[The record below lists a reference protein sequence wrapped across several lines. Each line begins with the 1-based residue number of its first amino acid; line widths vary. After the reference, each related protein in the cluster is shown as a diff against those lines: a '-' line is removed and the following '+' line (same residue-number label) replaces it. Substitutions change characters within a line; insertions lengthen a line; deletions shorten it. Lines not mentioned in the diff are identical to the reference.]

1 MHTQTYWD
9 KDSDFF
15 CLFYFLF
22 LTENGM
28 EVKMGVGKSEL
39 KTVILRDNIMNDK
52 LMYIKMMMNKI
63 TPSLY
68 KLLVEKIEYY

>member
-1 MHTQTYWD
+1 
-9 KDSDFF
+9 
-15 CLFYFLF
+15 
-22 LTENGM
+22 M
-28 EVKMGVGKSEL
+28 EGKMGVGKSEL

-52 LMYIKMMMNKI
+52 SMYIQMMMNKI